1 MSDDR
6 DQTPPR
12 PADEPVPPVDDPF
25 LAEDPE
31 AYERERRRLQ
41 REAKRRER
49 SGRKSLAS
57 RVSGALDGAADK
69 GREAIEQTKERATRS
84 EVPTGGA
91 EPPPF
96 RRPRARPEPQPE
108 ATPAPKSEAKPVP
121 ESAPQPVPSPEAE
134 PVPQPEATPGP
145 AAARSPEAGRVSA
158 DVLMPRRPGRRQ
170 PAAAASP
177 PPPTP
182 PAAPPAPVTEDH
194 DWFADPDPD
203 GDGAPPREIPP
214 ERRAVGT
221 GDYPPL
227 PPPSTPPP
235 GARRGVLIRR
245 LIALG
250 VVILVAIAAYAVLSS
265 RGEDSPA
272 PVSKGKAIKT
282 DDLTIPEGY
291 TRSQIAKLV
300 KQAGLEGDY
309 EKATA
314 KAPKGFDI
322 AKTGAPADASLEG
335 FLFPSTYNLEKGASV
350 DTLVKDQ
357 LAAFNDNFSA
367 VDMSKARKKN
377 LTEYD
382 VVTIASMIER
392 EVLVPKERPLV
403 AAVIYNRLAQGIP
416 LGIDATLRYDLDN
429 FDKALTE
436 SDLATDTPYNTRKY
450 PGLPPTPIANPGLD
464 SLKAAADPAKVDYL
478 YYVVKPG
485 TCGEHYFTDDYDDFL
500 AAADRYNSAREA
512 EGGSPTD
519 C

>member
-1 MSDDR
+1 VSDDR
-6 DQTPPR
+6 DQFPSEPPG
-12 PADEPVPPVDDPF
+12 EPVPPVDDPF
-25 LAEDPE
+25 LADDPE

-57 RVSGALDGAADK
+57 RVSGAPDGAADK
-69 GREAIEQTKERATRS
+69 GREAIQQTKERAARS
-84 EVPTGGA
+84 EMPAGGA
-91 EPPPF
+91 EPPPL
-96 RRPRARPEPQPE
+96 RRPRHQTDPEPE
-108 ATPAPKSEAKPVP
+108 
-121 ESAPQPVPSPEAE
+121 
-134 PVPQPEATPGP
+134 G
-145 AAARSPEAGRVSA
+145 REAGRMSA
-158 DVLMPRRPGRRQ
+158 DALMPRRPGRRPP
-170 PAAAASP
+170 PAAPAS
-177 PPPTP
+177 PPTP
-182 PAAPPAPVTEDH
+182 PAPVPDPNPDRAPAAEDH
-194 DWFADPDPD
+194 DWFADSD
-203 GDGAPPREIPP
+203 GDGSPPRIPAEP
-214 ERRAVGT
+214 RAAAT

-235 GARRGVLIRR
+235 GARRGTVIR
-245 LIALG
+245 LLVALA
-250 VVILVAIAAYAVLSS
+250 VVIGVAIAAYAVLSS
-265 RGEDSPA
+265 RGGDSPA

-282 DDLTIPEGY
+282 EDLTIPEGY
-291 TRSQIAKLV
+291 TRTQIAKLV

-314 KAPKGFDI
+314 RAPKGFDI

-357 LAAFNDNFSA
+357 LEAFDDNFAS
-367 VDMSKARKKN
+367 VDMSKAKKKN

-392 EVLVPKERPLV
+392 EVMVPKERPLV

-464 SLKAAADPAKVDYL
+464 SLQAAADPANVDYL

-500 AAADRYNSAREA
+500 AAADKYNSAREA